1 MITLNLLQLLQENG
15 FGTIDVD
22 LFWNKLSLN
31 KNGVFIVD
39 IGQAQPRGNRR
50 VQRYELYSRSKK
62 SDVDGYQKLKAIAD
76 FLNDSAYS
84 ICDLP
89 KCNKVKDNEAVHNVT
104 IMPVSTP
111 TNTGEDSQERIVWA
125 ISGNIIY

>member
-1 MITLNLLQLLQENG
+1 MITLNFLQLLEDNG
-15 FGTIDVD
+15 YGTIDTD

-50 VQRYELYSRSKK
+50 VQRYEIYSRSKK
-62 SDVDGYQKLKAIAD
+62 SDVDGYLKIKAIAD
-76 FLNDSAYS
+76 FINNQAYS
-84 ICDLP
+84 VCDLP
-89 KCNKVKDNEAVHNVT
+89 KCDLVSENEAVHNVT

-111 TNTGEDSQERIVWA
+111 TNTGEDSMGRIVWS

>member
-1 MITLNLLQLLQENG
+1 MITLNLLQLLQDNG

-22 LFWNKLSLN
+22 LFWNKLSLK

-39 IGQAQPRGNRR
+39 IGQAQPRGNRK

-62 SDVDGYQKLKAIAD
+62 SDVDGYQKLMAIAD
-76 FLNDSAYS
+76 FLNNNAYN

-89 KCNKVKDNEAVHNVT
+89 KCNIVKDNEAVHNVT